1 LGDHGEA
8 DPSIDQAHC
17 SSIHQRNLFMVL
29 LLRISSLFKQ
39 NKNSEQVSNVSS
51 ELRCSSCDMKTSF
64 SCTLGKTAGNV
75 QLAANIR
82 MFVYSLTLDPA
93 EASTDAEFGS
103 LPAV

>member
-1 LGDHGEA
+1 
-8 DPSIDQAHC
+8 
-17 SSIHQRNLFMVL
+17 MVL

>member
-1 LGDHGEA
+1 
-8 DPSIDQAHC
+8 
-17 SSIHQRNLFMVL
+17 
-29 LLRISSLFKQ
+29 
-39 NKNSEQVSNVSS
+39 
-51 ELRCSSCDMKTSF
+51 MKTSF
-64 SCTLGKTAGNV
+64 SCTLGKTAGNM